1 MIRDRKNTYKQ
12 FNFSEIEDN
21 NDIDN
26 DLLNLDLP
34 NNCIIYFRNN
44 INLRELILKELDEK
58 KYKLLLL
65 LFVNRYLTQILYN
78 EKEVV
83 DKILNDN
90 NNDISLFIMD
100 YVNENDLDL
109 IKRIRKE
116 IKEDDLSI
124 IIGGNEADIK
134 YKECIDVGVN
144 EIFANKISSKE
155 ISYRIDNLNKIKKL
169 LITKNESDKYRKVY
183 YFFFIFIYTVTYY
196 NGTTSYCI
204 SINSW

>member
-1 MIRDRKNTYKQ
+1 
-12 FNFSEIEDN
+12 
-21 NDIDN
+21 
-26 DLLNLDLP
+26 
-34 NNCIIYFRNN
+34 
-44 INLRELILKELDEK
+44 
-58 KYKLLLL
+58 
-65 LFVNRYLTQILYN
+65 
-78 EKEVV
+78 
-83 DKILNDN
+83 
-90 NNDISLFIMD
+90 MD

-155 ISYRIDNLNKIKKL
+155 ISYRIDNLNKMKKL

-183 YFFFIFIYTVTYY
+183 YFFFHFHLYTVTYY